1 MNSSWSKR
9 AYTSSKDNPILTVA
23 TVRKKDSG
31 KIFGIPQPFFEF
43 ILFNGTT
50 SIDVQES
57 KDGHCIRRCCPTFLS
72 SFFLG
77 KYNFVTGGSFSV
89 LTATTKKRWKNP
101 GSIVVLGWIF
111 DFLKFW
117 GKFWFFAC
125 WWVFELWGHGVALE
139 GELLRGEVVV
149 ISAFPEIS
157 AASNANGNETRFGHW
172 IGQTWRPQIVSDEQ
186 LEVGPWDQ
194 FTFQYTERSSI

>member
-9 AYTSSKDNPILTVA
+9 AYTSSQDNRILTVA
-23 TVRKKDSG
+23 TIRKKDSG

-50 SIDVQES
+50 FIDVQES
-57 KDGHCIRRCCPTFLS
+57 KDGHGIRRCFPTFLS

-101 GSIVVLGWIF
+101 GSIFWVGSLIF
-111 DFLKFW
+111 W
-117 GKFWFFAC
+117 SSGASSGSSRVGGSSSCEVMAWRC
-125 WWVFELWGHGVALE
+125 RW
-139 GELLRGEVVV
+139 RG
-149 ISAFPEIS
+149 SCCYS
-157 AASNANGNETRFGHW
+157 
-172 IGQTWRPQIVSDEQ
+172 IGFS
-186 LEVGPWDQ
+186 
-194 FTFQYTERSSI
+194 